1 MTIWKINRVI
11 LSLAIACFSFFP
23 SLIAQSLGQVI
34 VLEDSLKTDSWQ
46 SILYTLR
53 GKPIF
58 VDLWATWCGPCREQM
73 RHRENVE
80 AIARQFDVQLLYI
93 SFDDA
98 DRYLVWWDYI
108 HDLPVVGYHVLG
120 RESLLN
126 ELRTRFADDFVDGKP
141 ALFIP
146 HYVLVDADGR
156 ILTDSAPGP
165 DRKGRL
171 RRLFRRHFTSG

>member
-1 MTIWKINRVI
+1 MTIWKTRQVI
-11 LSLAIACFSFFP
+11 LILNLSCLTFLTCLFS
-23 SLIAQSLGQVI
+23 QSDGQVV
-34 VLEDSLKTDSWQ
+34 VLDDSVSTASWNNLLASLK
-46 SILYTLR
+46 
-53 GKPIF
+53 GKPVY

-73 RHRENVE
+73 RQRSNVE
-80 AIARQFDVQLLYI
+80 ALASQYDVQLLYI